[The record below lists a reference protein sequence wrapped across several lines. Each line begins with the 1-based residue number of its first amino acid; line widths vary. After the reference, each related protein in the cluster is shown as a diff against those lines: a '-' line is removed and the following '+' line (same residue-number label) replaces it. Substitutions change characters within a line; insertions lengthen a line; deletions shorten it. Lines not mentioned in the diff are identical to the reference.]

1 MRNRVASRQKQKLDQ
16 LFSRISQISEHDSNS
31 YLASHWARY
40 LCICVSGF
48 VEVAMRE
55 IIKEYVESKASPSV
69 GNYVGVQLKNFQNP
83 SLDKIYQLVGAF
95 NPAWR
100 TYLENEIPFEDK
112 EALIGLVARRNQI
125 AHGEDSGITYSKI
138 KDYYSRIIK
147 LIELIE
153 DQFNPQEPEN
163 Q

>member
-16 LFSRISQISEHDSNS
+16 LFSRISQISEDDPNS

-55 IIKEYVESKASPSV
+55 IVKEYVKSRASEPV
-69 GNYVGVQLKNFQNP
+69 VNYVGAQLKNFQNP
-83 SLDKIYQLVGAF
+83 NLDKIYQLVGAF

-100 TYLENEIPFEDK
+100 ANLENEIPFEDK
-112 EALIGLVARRNQI
+112 EALVSLVARRNQI

-138 KDYYSRIIK
+138 KDYYNRIIK

-153 DQFNPQEPEN
+153 DQFNPEEAES
-163 Q
+163 